1 VNTCRETWSE
11 DYAKDFPCVPAHD
24 DLTSDGKTTRILK
37 ESNVNT
43 HCGRFLR
50 MKQYFL
56 PLVVITLVLC
66 VLIGGCTSKTP
77 TVPPTTV
84 PVTTTSQVPTPAET
98 PACSLVPGP
107 TQNVPEYESVDVTVE
122 RNSITADPTISTV
135 FNGGQGLGMVQLMNV
150 TVIRSDCITENDA
163 RDYPVMGETVTLMGT
178 TKTDRVI
185 VVMTMTSG
193 DQYTIIDGLYPF
205 PM

>member
-1 VNTCRETWSE
+1 
-11 DYAKDFPCVPAHD
+11 
-24 DLTSDGKTTRILK
+24 
-37 ESNVNT
+37 
-43 HCGRFLR
+43 

-66 VLIGGCTSKTP
+66 VLIVGCSSKAP
-77 TVPPTTV
+77 PVPPTSV
-84 PVTTTSQVPTPAET
+84 PVTTTPQAPSPSPT

-122 RNSITADPTISTV
+122 RNSITADPTISAV

-150 TVIRSDCITENDA
+150 TVIRSDCIVENEA
-163 RDYPVMGETVTLMGT
+163 RNYPGMGEMVTLLGT

>member
-1 VNTCRETWSE
+1 
-11 DYAKDFPCVPAHD
+11 
-24 DLTSDGKTTRILK
+24 
-37 ESNVNT
+37 
-43 HCGRFLR
+43 

-56 PLVVITLVLC
+56 PLAVVTLVLC
-66 VLIGGCTSKTP
+66 VLIGGCTSQAP
-77 TVPPTTV
+77 PVPPTTV
-84 PVTTTSQVPTPAET
+84 PITTIQQSPPPSQA

-122 RNSITADPTISTV
+122 RNSITADPTISAV

-163 RDYPVMGETVTLMGT
+163 RKNPGMGETVTLMGT
-178 TKTDRVI
+178 TNNDRVI

-205 PM
+205 RT